1 MRFVGQGLL
10 AYPRRACPAAARLMR
25 TEAEQLR
32 TSRTTSGS
40 FRLSCAVQPGRGT
53 ATHEDGVFLEAK
65 RETRL
70 AFLGAND
77 RRTGKNK
84 RRITTLEL
92 VTLLTPLDTYS
103 AEEKKVN
110 FLAVGFRERHP
121 SYTICLIVSPL
132 CSVARRKSA
141 CPRRRTLTRARAA
154 WRFRETAGPTTVSH
168 KANRDKSSQT
178 IIGYGN
184 GKPAWRDP
192 SKPKKSRTKFH
203 TPSLY
208 TRKSREPPICWPRLL
223 LLFGGT

>member
-1 MRFVGQGLL
+1 
-10 AYPRRACPAAARLMR
+10 MR

-32 TSRTTSGS
+32 TSRTASGS

-53 ATHEDGVFLEAK
+53 TKHEDGVFLEAK

-84 RRITTLEL
+84 RRTTTLAL
-92 VTLLTPLDTYS
+92 VTLLTPLDMYS
-103 AEEKKVN
+103 AEENTVD
-110 FLAVGFRERHP
+110 FLAVGFRESHP
-121 SYTICLIVSPL
+121 SYTIGLIVSPL

-154 WRFRETAGPTTVSH
+154 WRFRESEAPSRETAGPTTVSH
-168 KANRDKSSQT
+168 KANRDKSPQT

-192 SKPKKSRTKFH
+192 SRPKKSRIKFH

-208 TRKSREPPICWPRLL
+208 TRKSRERPSCWPRLMPF
-223 LLFGGT
+223 FGGI